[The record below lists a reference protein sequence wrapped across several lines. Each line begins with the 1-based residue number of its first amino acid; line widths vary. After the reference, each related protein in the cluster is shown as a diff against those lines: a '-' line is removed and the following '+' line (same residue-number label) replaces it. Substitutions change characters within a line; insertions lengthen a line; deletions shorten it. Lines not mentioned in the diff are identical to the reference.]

1 MGRARWS
8 EFGDEVNH
16 HRMLV
21 EMDIFKGDAVEN
33 GCQLG
38 TLAKGEHQAVA
49 VKDVEQVGALL
60 FLELAK
66 GGADHELD
74 ACPAAVGEEDVGAI
88 DAVDIDVEAD
98 GAHEGHFV
106 GDAEG
111 VRTAVGKGEFFAGLF
126 LNELSDFGI
135 GEIELHNI
143 VSFVMFF
150 CGNNA

>member
-1 MGRARWS
+1 M
-8 EFGDEVNH
+8 H
-16 HRMLV
+16 
-21 EMDIFKGDAVEN
+21 IFKGDAVED
-33 GCQLG
+33 GTELG
-38 TLAKGEHQAVA
+38 ALAEGEHQAVA
-49 VKDVEQVGALL
+49 VEDVEQVGALL

-66 GGADHELD
+66 SCAYHELD
-74 ACPAAVGEEDVGAI
+74 ACSAAVGEEDVGTI

-111 VRTAVGKGEFFAGLF
+111 VRTAVGEGEFFAGLF

-135 GEIELHNI
+135 GKIELHNI
-143 VSFVMFF
+143 VCFVMFF